1 MCYATFIK
9 AGAFLCRV
17 LGFSR
22 KRETFLRSQSPN
34 NIMKITITI
43 SLIKTHDTS
52 LHILKQ
58 DPGNSKL
65 SETLSGQ
72 SLAEG
77 LGTLADG

>member
-1 MCYATFIK
+1 
-9 AGAFLCRV
+9 
-17 LGFSR
+17 
-22 KRETFLRSQSPN
+22 
-34 NIMKITITI
+34 MKITITI